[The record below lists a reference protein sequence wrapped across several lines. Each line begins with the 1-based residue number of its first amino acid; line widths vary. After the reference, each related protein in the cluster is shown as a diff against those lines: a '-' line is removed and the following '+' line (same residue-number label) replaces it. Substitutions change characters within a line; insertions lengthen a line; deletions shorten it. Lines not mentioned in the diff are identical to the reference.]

1 MSQSFSPTAGMQNG
15 FDIARVNELN
25 TREREIVSRR
35 ESLLGPSYK
44 LMYEHPV

>member
-25 TREREIVSRR
+25 TRD
-35 ESLLGPSYK
+35 ESPRII
-44 LMYEHPV
+44 